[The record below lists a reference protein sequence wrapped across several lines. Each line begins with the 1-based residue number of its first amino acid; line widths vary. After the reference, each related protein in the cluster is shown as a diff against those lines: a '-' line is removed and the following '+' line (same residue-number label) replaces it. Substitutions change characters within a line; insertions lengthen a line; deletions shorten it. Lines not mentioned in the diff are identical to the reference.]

1 MLHIITQKAKNRK
14 FGVIVQRASFSKP
27 KMMYE
32 NLKVL
37 NFDYFSHRAVYIA
50 LKRCVLFS
58 ANRVSLAK
66 WGFVWRRMVT
76 VQRQSISKPK
86 MVYES
91 LPVTN

>member
-66 WGFVWRRMVT
+66 WGFVCFNSVS
-76 VQRQSISKPK
+76 V
-86 MVYES
+86 
-91 LPVTN
+91 